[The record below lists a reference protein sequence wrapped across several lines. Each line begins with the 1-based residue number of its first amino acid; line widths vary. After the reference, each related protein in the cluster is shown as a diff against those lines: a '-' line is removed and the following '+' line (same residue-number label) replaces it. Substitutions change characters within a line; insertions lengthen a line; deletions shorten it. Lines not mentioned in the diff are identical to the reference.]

1 MEYKRR
7 IRVSVDI
14 YATNFTTKC
23 ITVELGEYDKVS
35 EFAKIRDN
43 MVKANNNCALM
54 FNVSEVIYDENGET
68 KIIENH

>member
-14 YATNFTTKC
+14 YSINFTTKC
-23 ITVELGEYDKVS
+23 ITFELGEYDKVS

-43 MVKANNNCALM
+43 MVKSNNNCALM

>member
-14 YATNFTTKC
+14 YASNFSTKF

-54 FNVSEVIYDENGET
+54 FNVSEVIYDENGEF